1 LRERKQYRA
10 AFSLSPLLANAVSFY
25 SPKNIRCKAGTY
37 QAIRKQKENEM
48 KSTKQNN
55 NNNDDDKIDRK
66 AKGINKEDKYL
77 Q

>member
-1 LRERKQYRA
+1 LKTP
-10 AFSLSPLLANAVSFY
+10 FPSTI
-25 SPKNIRCKAGTY
+25 PKNIRCKALKY